1 MDDLTPETPEVEP
14 ETAEEAPAV
23 EVKAKK
29 RTAKKAAPSAKIQT
43 KNLVARE
50 RVLAKLAAR

>member
-1 MDDLTPETPEVEP
+1 MDDVTPEAV
-14 ETAEEAPAV
+14 EEAPRV
-23 EVKAKK
+23 EVKAKN